1 MDAQSRATMLEQM
14 GAMSDEE
21 KAAFLAAAVGMDA
34 ETAQA
39 FMQSLG
45 EMTEE
50 EKAQFIAAAVL

>member
-14 GAMSDEE
+14 GAMSGGE
-21 KAAFLAAAVGMDA
+21 KAAFLEAAVGMDA

-39 FMQSLG
+39 FMKSLG

-50 EKAQFIAAAVL
+50 EKAQFIAATVL